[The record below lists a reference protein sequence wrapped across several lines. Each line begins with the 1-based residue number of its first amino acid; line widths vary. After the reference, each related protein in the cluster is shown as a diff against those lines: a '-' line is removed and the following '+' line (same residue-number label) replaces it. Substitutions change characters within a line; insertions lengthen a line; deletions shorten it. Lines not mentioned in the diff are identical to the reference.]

1 MKKWMMATTIV
12 LLLLLP
18 VFYMAIDSF
27 FTGDEVVT
35 YSMANNAEG
44 GFVFSQGRISD
55 YLSSEVFNKDGRSLA
70 SKLFDVGSD
79 VLKNKGNAKILNFPR
94 DPEVRLYTGD
104 EINDWFQ
111 KRDYERFNI
120 GTTWLHSLSD
130 DGNSWLYYSL
140 VNLSSSLFMGIS
152 ATKWSAFLVNII
164 FHALTLLVLLKIGRE
179 LGNDS
184 RQNIGMLVFYGA
196 SFEVLTRTVTNL
208 RPYTVGSFFATLL
221 VLMIMS
227 LYEKV
232 ISDENSFGKSI
243 PVIILIYGIGYVSH
257 YTVGAVFASFGIAL
271 LVFML
276 VGKHKDVGKIL
287 LTGIVGILFGIFL
300 SPDSII
306 GVLKKFVAN
315 GGGSDKELEPFVILV
330 LAIALV
336 VFVAILV
343 SVIRN
348 KDYANNVLLF
358 ITCAVSLMFIVI
370 VGGTKGFGYARVL
383 FPVTYAVIFRWLIIL
398 GDRIS
403 TENRK
408 ELMKKVSV
416 ALIGVYALVNLIFAY
431 QYKMDENSAFLAKQ
445 EALDEIEIKTCYFFR
460 KHAQGYMDTRNLL
473 GRSENVQVI
482 TIDTEGWEDMVE
494 LLPSSVDEPVLLY
507 FADESEDE
515 AALLWIQSFD
525 YTENKDVYKDESTHI
540 IVASKSANQS

>member
-18 VFYMAIDSF
+18 VFYMAIDLF

-44 GFVFSQGRISD
+44 GFVFSQGRISA
-55 YLSSEVFNKDGRSLA
+55 YLSGEVFNKDGRSLA

-79 VLKNKGNAKILNFPR
+79 VLKNKGGAKILNFPR
-94 DPEVRLYTGD
+94 DPEVKLCTGD

-111 KRDYERFNI
+111 KREYERFNI

-152 ATKWSAFLVNII
+152 ATKWSAFLINII
-164 FHALTLLVLLKIGRE
+164 FHDLTLFVLIRIGQK
-179 LGNDS
+179 LGNNAK
-184 RQNIGMLVFYGA
+184 QNIGMLVFYGA
-196 SFEVLTRTVTNL
+196 SFELLTRTVTNL
-208 RPYTVGSFFATLL
+208 RPYTLGSFFATLL
-221 VLMIMS
+221 VFLIMS
-227 LYEKV
+227 LYEKI
-232 ISDENSFGKSI
+232 ISEDNGLDKSI
-243 PVIILIYGIGYVSH
+243 PVIIFTYGIGYVSH

-271 LVFML
+271 VLFML
-276 VGKHKDVGKIL
+276 IGKHKGIGKIL
-287 LTGIVGILFGIFL
+287 LTGIAGILFGILL

-315 GGGSDKELEPFVILV
+315 GGGSDKELEPFVIFV
-330 LAIALV
+330 FAIALL
-336 VFVAILV
+336 VFVIILV

-348 KDYANNVLLF
+348 KGNTDNELLF

-383 FPVTYAVIFRWLIIL
+383 FPVTYVVIFKWLIIL
-398 GDRIS
+398 GDRIFN
-403 TENRK
+403 ENRK
-408 ELMKKVSV
+408 DLMKKVSV
-416 ALIGVYALVNLIFAY
+416 GLLGAYTIVNLVFAY

-445 EALDEIEIKTCYFFR
+445 EALDGIDIKNCYYFR

-473 GRSENVQVI
+473 GRFENVQVI

-515 AALLWIQSFD
+515 AALSWIRSFD

-540 IVASKSANQS
+540 IVASKSAN